1 MKIETQEDIDILQR
15 NLEIISEKVQNIHKL
30 ASLLNKYCK
39 TNKENDDL
47 YEVSYIAELVEN
59 KINEVGYD
67 LYITQ
72 NNENPKSIE
81 EILENIKA
89 AVEKKQIIFND

>member
-1 MKIETQEDIDILQR
+1 M
-15 NLEIISEKVQNIHKL
+15 EIISDKVQNIHKL
-30 ASLLNKYCK
+30 VSLLNKYCK
-39 TNKENDDL
+39 ANKEKDDL

-89 AVEKKQIIFND
+89 TVEKKQIIFND

>member
-15 NLEIISEKVQNIHKL
+15 NLEIISDKVQNIHKL
-30 ASLLNKYCK
+30 VSLLNKYCK
-39 TNKENDDL
+39 ANKEKDDL

>member
-15 NLEIISEKVQNIHKL
+15 NLEIISDKVQNIHKL
-30 ASLLNKYCK
+30 VSLLNKYCK
-39 TNKENDDL
+39 ANKENDDL

>member
-30 ASLLNKYCK
+30 VSLLNKYCK
-39 TNKENDDL
+39 ANKENDDL
-47 YEVSYIAELVEN
+47 YEVSYLAELVEN

-67 LYITQ
+67 LYIAQ
-72 NNENPKSIE
+72 NNESSKTME
-81 EILENIKA
+81 EILENIKT